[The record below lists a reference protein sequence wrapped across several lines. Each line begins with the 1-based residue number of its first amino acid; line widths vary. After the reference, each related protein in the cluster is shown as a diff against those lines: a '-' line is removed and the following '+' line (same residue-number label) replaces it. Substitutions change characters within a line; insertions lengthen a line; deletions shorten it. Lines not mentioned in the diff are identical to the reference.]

1 MRRLTMAAAAAAFLG
16 VGGPASAGLVGE
28 WRIADGSA
36 NVAIHPCA
44 GNLCGYVSWSKD
56 GQMIGKP
63 VLINMRPNGDTWAGL
78 IVDARN
84 GQRYS
89 ARISLRSEATL
100 KVQGC
105 VLGGLICGGQLWS
118 RVK

>member
-1 MRRLTMAAAAAAFLG
+1 VKRLTIAAAAIFLA
-16 VGGPASAGLVGE
+16 VGGPASASPVGE

-36 NVAIHPCA
+36 NVAIHPC
-44 GNLCGYVSWSKD
+44 GGDLCGSVSWSKD

-63 VLINMRPNGDTWAGL
+63 VLINMKPNGDRWEGL

-84 GQRYS
+84 GRRYT
-89 ARISLRSEATL
+89 ARISLRGEATL